1 MTTADRRP
9 VDQPAALELVTVG
22 YGHPD
27 ALALVER
34 VQEEYVVR
42 YGSPDESPL
51 DPAMFEPPEGLF
63 LVGYVAGTPVATGAW
78 RRSPV
83 RALGGTDA
91 VEVKRMYVVPEA
103 RGAGHAR
110 RVLAELEDTAR
121 AAGHDL
127 VVLETG
133 LRQPEAIG
141 LYTSSGYVEVQRF
154 GHYSDSP
161 CRGTSASGSD
171 GGPEPAAAQ
180 AAAWSSCGAAEVRWP
195 RRHRAWTTSAA
206 TTEPRVPSTRS
217 PSVSV

>member
-1 MTTADRRP
+1 MTAADRRP
-9 VDQPAALELVTVG
+9 ADPTPALELVSVG

-27 ALALVER
+27 ALALVAR
-34 VQEEYVVR
+34 VQEEYVAR

-51 DPAMFEPPEGLF
+51 EAAMFEPPEGLF
-63 LVGYVAGTPVATGAW
+63 LVGYVSGAPVATGAW

-110 RVLAELEDTAR
+110 RVLAELERTAR

-133 LRQPEAIG
+133 LRQPEAIA
-141 LYTSSGYVEVQRF
+141 LYTSSGYVEVHRF

-161 CRGTSASGSD
+161 LSRYFGK
-171 GGPEPAAAQ
+171 
-180 AAAWSSCGAAEVRWP
+180 RI
-195 RRHRAWTTSAA
+195 
-206 TTEPRVPSTRS
+206 
-217 PSVSV
+217 